1 MGEGILQTYF
11 LLDFFIPSWKL
22 TNPESA
28 HPSFSPA
35 PRVCSCFIA
44 GGRKKIKLVLL
55 SPGGYNAIMKIQV
68 KLPKPR
74 NPYYKDLIVLKKKV
88 CAPKKGK
95 GSYSRKSRVD

>member
-1 MGEGILQTYF
+1 MQTYF
-11 LLDFFIPSWKL
+11 LLDFFIPYEKL
-22 TNPESA
+22 INSESA
-28 HPSFSPA
+28 HPEFSPA
-35 PRVCSCFIA
+35 PRVCICFIVC
-44 GGRKKIKLVLL
+44 GRIKIKLVLF